1 MFLLFILLCITEF
14 IILCICSENKSWW
27 ISLISICATF
37 AIVHLWIYKGSL
49 LTIKDY
55 VLNNPLQILEYI
67 GLYVVAGIVWSFY
80 KWYVY
85 LKKNVEKLKERGTKS
100 TNFKKDYSNIFDAS
114 ENKES
119 IIAWMIYWPF
129 SAFWYI
135 ISDPITKFYKWL
147 FEKFS
152 GIYENITNSVLKT
165 NSNAVDDKNS

>member
-1 MFLLFILLCITEF
+1 MLTLFIILLIIEF

-55 VLNNPLQILEYI
+55 ILNNPLQILEYI

-85 LKKNVEKLKERGTKS
+85 LKRKVEVLKEKGYKFP
-100 TNFKKDYSNIFDAS
+100 NNKKDYPESFDAS
-114 ENKES
+114 KNKES

-135 ISDPITKFYKWL
+135 ISDPITRFYKWL

-152 GIYENITNSVLKT
+152 GIYEKIANSVLNT
-165 NSNAVDDKNS
+165 NINAMDDKNT